1 MTKGIILAGGKGTR
15 LYPMTVVLSKQL
27 QPVYDKPMIYYPLA
41 TLMLA
46 GIREILI
53 ISTPHDT
60 PQMQRLLG
68 DGHQWGI
75 ALRYAVQPEP
85 RGIAEAFII
94 GAEFIGDEQVCLIL
108 GDNLFYGKLDF
119 LRRALATNDGATIF
133 AYRVHD
139 PERYGVVEF
148 APDGS
153 VLSIEEKPKHPRSPY
168 AIPGLYIFTPDVA
181 ELARTLQ
188 PSARG
193 ELEITDLQRLYL
205 QQGRLR
211 AELIGRGVAW
221 LDTGT
226 PEALLE
232 ASQFIHA
239 IEKRQGLKIACLEEI
254 ALYEGFVTL
263 EEFRYYVERLP
274 SSSYRDYCLRIAEE
288 YEQQP
293 APMYRGQELGGVPGS
308 ESSLSSSQK

>member
-1 MTKGIILAGGKGTR
+1 MTKGIVLAGGSGTR
-15 LYPMTVVLSKQL
+15 LYPMTAVQSKQL

-46 GIREILI
+46 GIREILV

-60 PQMQRLLG
+60 PNIERLLG
-68 DGHQWGI
+68 DGTQWGI
-75 ALRYAVQPEP
+75 TLRYAVQPEP

-94 GAEFIGDEQVCLIL
+94 GAEFIGDDPVCLIL

-119 LRRALATNDGATIF
+119 LRRAIATNDGATIF
-133 AYRVHD
+133 AYRVGD

-148 APDGS
+148 DAEGR
-153 VLSIEEKPKHPRSPY
+153 VLSIEEKPSRPRSHY
-168 AIPGLYIFTPDVA
+168 AIPGVYVFTSDVV
-181 ELARTLQ
+181 EYARQLQ

-193 ELEITDLQRLYL
+193 ELEITDLHRVYL
-205 QQGRLR
+205 ERGRLR
-211 AELIGRGVAW
+211 AEVIGRGVAW

-232 ASQFIHA
+232 ASLFIHA

-254 ALYEGFVTL
+254 ALYEGLITRD
-263 EEFRYYVERLP
+263 EFFIRVGQLP
-274 SSSYRDYCLRIAEE
+274 KCSYRDYCIRIADEI
-288 YEQQP
+288 
-293 APMYRGQELGGVPGS
+293 S
-308 ESSLSSSQK
+308 ER

>member
-1 MTKGIILAGGKGTR
+1 MTKGIVLAGGSGTR
-15 LYPMTVVLSKQL
+15 LYPMTAVLSKQL

-46 GIREILI
+46 GIRSVLI
-53 ISTPHDT
+53 ISTPHDV
-60 PQMQRLLG
+60 PALERLLG
-68 DGHQWGI
+68 DGSQWGI
-75 ALRYAVQPEP
+75 QLEYAVQPKP
-85 RGIAEAFII
+85 RGIAEAFTI
-94 GAEFIGDEQVCLIL
+94 GADFIGQDQVCLIL

-119 LRRALATNDGATIF
+119 LRRALTSNEGATIF

-148 APDGS
+148 GPDGR
-153 VLSIEEKPKHPRSPY
+153 VLSIEEKPRSPRSSY
-168 AIPGLYIFTPDVA
+168 AIPGLYVFSPDVV
-181 ELARTLQ
+181 EFARTLR

-193 ELEITDLQRLYL
+193 ELEITDVQRLYL
-205 QQGRLR
+205 EQNRLR

-254 ALYEGFVTL
+254 ALSEGFITREAL
-263 EEFRYYVERLP
+263 LKYLERLP
-274 SSSYRDYCLRIAEE
+274 NCSYRDYCLRIADEAA
-288 YEQQP
+288 QHG
-293 APMYRGQELGGVPGS
+293 MG
-308 ESSLSSSQK
+308 